1 MARLLLILIAE
12 SKCAPPLCVCGGRFI
27 GERYM
32 SKTGII
38 DLLESGIKAETL
50 RQKAISN
57 NIANL
62 QTPGYRRLEV
72 NFEKLLSKAIDSG
85 DVEKVD
91 LDEIKA
97 ELYQPKNTA
106 VNINGNDVNPETE
119 IGDLVNNSIR
129 YRAFI
134 RLLAKKYAQI
144 DEAINI
150 R

>member
-1 MARLLLILIAE
+1 M
-12 SKCAPPLCVCGGRFI
+12 P
-27 GERYM
+27 
-32 SKTGII
+32 KTGII

-62 QTPGYRRLEV
+62 QTPGYRRLGV
-72 NFEKLLSKAIDSG
+72 NFEQLLNKAMESG
-85 DVEKVD
+85 DIENVD

-106 VNINGNDVNPETE
+106 VNTNGNDVNPETE

-134 RLLAKKYAQI
+134 KLLAKKYAQI

>member
-1 MARLLLILIAE
+1 
-12 SKCAPPLCVCGGRFI
+12 
-27 GERYM
+27 M

-62 QTPGYRRLEV
+62 QTPGYRRLGV
-72 NFEKLLSKAIDSG
+72 NFENLLNKAMESG

-91 LDEIKA
+91 LEDIKA

-106 VNINGNDVNPETE
+106 VNANGNDVNPETE

-134 RLLAKKYAQI
+134 KLLAKKYAQI
-144 DEAINI
+144 DDAINI

>member
-1 MARLLLILIAE
+1 
-12 SKCAPPLCVCGGRFI
+12 
-27 GERYM
+27 M

-57 NIANL
+57 NVANM
-62 QTPGYRRLEV
+62 QTPGYRRLGIK
-72 NFEKLLSKAIDSG
+72 FEELLSKAIDSG
-85 DVEKVD
+85 DAEKIN

-97 ELYQPKNTA
+97 ELYQTKNTA
-106 VNINGNDVNPETE
+106 VKPNGNDVNLEVE
-119 IGDLVNNSIR
+119 VGDMVKNSIR
-129 YRAFI
+129 YKAFI
-134 RLLAKKYAQI
+134 KLLTKKYAQI